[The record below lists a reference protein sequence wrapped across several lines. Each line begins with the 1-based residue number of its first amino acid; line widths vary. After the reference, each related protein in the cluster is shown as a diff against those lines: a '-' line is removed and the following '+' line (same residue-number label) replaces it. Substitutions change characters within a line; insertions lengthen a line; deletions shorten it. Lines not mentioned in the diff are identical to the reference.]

1 MGNWHI
7 SHRYNSSKVR
17 IKSAYPTDVKTEIIL
32 NRNELKTFIR
42 NKKKPRLLNMMEV
55 SKKHG
60 SNLLFIDTIMNCHLP
75 NSGNFT
81 LNVLSMKV
89 VWKRDNI
96 NFHLIGMRFVL
107 YPTKIDFALYLE
119 DKEEG
124 LGPSFRGLRGGFGA
138 LIKRTKRRVRISH
151 LED

>member
-1 MGNWHI
+1 
-7 SHRYNSSKVR
+7 
-17 IKSAYPTDVKTEIIL
+17 
-32 NRNELKTFIR
+32 
-42 NKKKPRLLNMMEV
+42 MMEV

-119 DKEEG
+119 D
-124 LGPSFRGLRGGFGA
+124 
-138 LIKRTKRRVRISH
+138 
-151 LED
+151 